1 MPSHFIANP
10 LLKNGCEEP
19 TSIDFTC
26 FICNSMQKVQ
36 FDPEE
41 EKREILRRYRG
52 LLRVCH
58 RSKTRAD
65 KARIRKAFE
74 VAAEAHKDMR
84 RKSGE
89 PYIYHPLAVA
99 KIAAEELGL
108 GTTAIVCALLHDTVE
123 DTDITL
129 DDIQNLFGKK
139 ERTIIDGLTKISGV
153 SDYSNT
159 SDQAENFRKMLL
171 TLSDD
176 VRVILIK
183 LADRL
188 HNMRTLDHMARE
200 KQLKI
205 ASETLFLYAPLAH
218 RLGLYYIK
226 TELEDLSLKF
236 KEPETYEDII
246 NRLQKTQAVRT
257 RFINAFTLPIRRALD
272 KLDIKYEIKSRTKSV
287 YSIWNKIHKKGVP
300 FEEIYDVFAI
310 RIILDS
316 PQDLE
321 KADCW
326 RVYSIVTDFYQ
337 PSPERLRDWISLPK
351 SSGYESLH
359 TTVMSP
365 TGKWVEV
372 QIRSVRMDDLA
383 ERGYA
388 AHWKYKDSPETP
400 ESKMDKWLHQVREV
414 LESPSENA
422 LEFID
427 NFKLSLFS
435 EEIYVFTPEGD
446 LKTLP
451 VGSTTLDFAFQIHS
465 QIGYHCI
472 GAKVNFKLV
481 PLSHKIRSGDQV
493 EILTSKKQRPKEDWL
508 SIVVTASARQKIKN
522 ALKEEKKQIGE
533 DGKEMLKRRFQGQ
546 KVEWLSVNIDEMVRH
561 YDTESALELYFRIAK
576 GSIDLKKMKGF
587 VVENGRI
594 KFDRETII
602 QQSSENKIVTTAP
615 AKGETLLIGDEKQK
629 VDFSL
634 ASCCSPIPGDEVFG
648 FITVSDGIKIHRTN
662 CSNAQELM
670 SKYAYRVIKARWS
683 NKELVQ
689 FEVGLKFA
697 GIDDVGLVQKIT
709 NIISTDMNVNMKAI
723 SFEANNGIF
732 QGKVVV
738 LVHDTNHLGTLI
750 DQLKAV
756 EGVLTVDRIESEF
769 A

>member
-1 MPSHFIANP
+1 
-10 LLKNGCEEP
+10 
-19 TSIDFTC
+19 
-26 FICNSMQKVQ
+26 MQKPIINQ
-36 FDPEE
+36 EE

-58 RSKTRAD
+58 RSKSRSERA
-65 KARIRKAFE
+65 KIRKAFE
-74 VAAEAHKDMR
+74 LAVEAHKDMR

-99 KIAAEELGL
+99 KICAEELGL

-129 DDIQNLFGKK
+129 DDIETLFGKK

-188 HNMRTLDHMARE
+188 HNMRTLDHMLRE

-205 ASETLFLYAPLAH
+205 ASETMFLYAPLAH
-218 RLGLYYIK
+218 RLGLYNIK

-236 KEPETYEDII
+236 KNPEEYDDIV

-257 RFINAFTLPIRRALD
+257 RFINAFTLPIRRELD
-272 KLDIKYEIKSRTKSV
+272 KQQLKYEIKSRTKSV

-310 RIILDS
+310 RIILNS
-316 PQDLE
+316 VPESE

-337 PSPERLRDWISLPK
+337 PSPERLRDWISIPK

-372 QIRSVRMDDLA
+372 QIRSERMDEMA
-383 ERGYA
+383 EKGYA
-388 AHWKYKDSPETP
+388 AHWKYKEGPETP
-400 ESKMDKWLHQVREV
+400 ESKMDRWLEQVREV

-422 LEFID
+422 IEFID

-451 VGSTTLDFAFQIHS
+451 VGSTTLDFAFHIHS

-472 GAKVNFKLV
+472 GAKVNYKLV
-481 PLSHKIRSGDQV
+481 PLSHKLRSGDQV

-508 SIVVTASARQKIKN
+508 SIVVTPSARQKIKI
-522 ALKEEKKQIGE
+522 ALKEEKKQIAE
-533 DGKEMLKRRFQGQ
+533 EGKEMLKRRFHNL
-546 KVEWLSVNIDEMVRH
+546 KINWHSSNIDELVR
-561 YDTESALELYFRIAK
+561 YYETYTALELYYRIAK

-587 VVENGRI
+587 QMEGGKIFFEKNLPVQNL
-594 KFDRETII
+594 
-602 QQSSENKIVTTAP
+602 SEQKIVTTAP

-629 VDFSL
+629 VDYSL
-634 ASCCSPIPGDEVFG
+634 APCCNPIPGDEVFG
-648 FITVSDGIKIHRTN
+648 FITVNEGIKIHRTS
-662 CSNAQELM
+662 CPNAQELM

-689 FEVGLKFA
+689 FEVGLKFS

-732 QGKVVV
+732 QGRVIV
-738 LVHDTNHLGTLI
+738 LVHDTNHLSALI

>member
-1 MPSHFIANP
+1 
-10 LLKNGCEEP
+10 
-19 TSIDFTC
+19 
-26 FICNSMQKVQ
+26 MQKVQ

-129 DDIQNLFGKK
+129 DDVQNLFGKK

-236 KEPETYEDII
+236 KEPETYDDII
-246 NRLQKTQAVRT
+246 SRLQKTQAVRT

-272 KLDIKYEIKSRTKSV
+272 KLEIKYEIKSRTKSV

-316 PQDLE
+316 PQDAE

-481 PLSHKIRSGDQV
+481 PLSHKLRSGDQV

-508 SIVVTASARQKIKN
+508 SLVVTASARQKIKN

-533 DGKEMLKRRFQGQ
+533 EGKEMLKRRFQGQ

-561 YDTESALELYFRIAK
+561 YDTDSALELYFRIAK

-587 VVENGRI
+587 TVENGRI
-594 KFDRETII
+594 KFERETII

-634 ASCCSPIPGDEVFG
+634 ASCCNPIPGDEVFG

-662 CSNAQELM
+662 CPNAQELM

-738 LVHDTNHLGTLI
+738 LVHDTNHLGTLMA
-750 DQLKAV
+750 QLKAV

>member
-1 MPSHFIANP
+1 MH
-10 LLKNGCEEP
+10 KP
-19 TSIDFTC
+19 TI
-26 FICNSMQKVQ
+26 
-36 FDPEE
+36 DPEE
-41 EKREILRRYRG
+41 EKREILRRYRS

-58 RSKTRAD
+58 RSRTRSER
-65 KARIRKAFE
+65 ARIRKAFE
-74 VAAEAHKDMR
+74 VAVDAHKDMR

-89 PYIYHPLAVA
+89 PYIYHPIAVA

-129 DDIQNLFGKK
+129 DDIENLFGKK
-139 ERTIIDGLTKISGV
+139 ERVIIDGLTKISGV

-218 RLGLYYIK
+218 RLGLYNIK

-236 KEPETYEDII
+236 KEPDTYQDIV

-257 RFINAFTLPIRRALD
+257 RFINAFTLPIRRELD
-272 KLDIKYEIKSRTKSV
+272 RLGLKYEIKGRTKSV
-287 YSIWNKIHKKGVP
+287 FSIWNKIHKKGVP

-310 RIILDS
+310 RIILES
-316 PQDLE
+316 PQENE

-337 PSPERLRDWISLPK
+337 PSPERLRDWISIPK

-372 QIRSVRMDDLA
+372 QIRSNRMDEMA
-383 ERGYA
+383 EKGYA
-388 AHWKYKDSPETP
+388 AHWKYKDTPETT
-400 ESKMDKWLHQVREV
+400 ESKMDKWLQQVREV
-414 LESPSENA
+414 LESPSDNA
-422 LEFID
+422 IDFID

-481 PLSHKIRSGDQV
+481 PLSHKLRSGDQV

-508 SIVVTASARQKIKN
+508 NIVITASARQKIKN

-533 DGKEMLKRRFQGQ
+533 EGKEMLKRRFQNL
-546 KVEWLSVNIDEMVRH
+546 KVEWISANIDEMVRH
-561 YDTESALELYFRIAK
+561 YNTESALELYFRIAK
-576 GSIDLKKMKGF
+576 GSIDLKKMKNYT
-587 VVENGRI
+587 VESGRI
-594 KFDRETII
+594 LFEREI
-602 QQSSENKIVTTAP
+602 QPLPVIETKSAPTAP
-615 AKGETLLIGDEKQK
+615 TKGETLLIGDEKQK
-629 VDFSL
+629 VDYTL
-634 ASCCSPIPGDEVFG
+634 ASCCNPIPGDEVFG
-648 FITVSDGIKIHRTN
+648 FITVSEGIKIHRTN
-662 CSNAQELM
+662 CPNAQELM

-683 NKELVQ
+683 NKEMVQ
-689 FEVGLKFA
+689 FEVGLKFS

-738 LVHDTNHLGTLI
+738 LVHDTEHLNSLM

-756 EGVLTVDRIESEF
+756 DEVLTVDRIESEF

>member
-1 MPSHFIANP
+1 
-10 LLKNGCEEP
+10 
-19 TSIDFTC
+19 
-26 FICNSMQKVQ
+26 MQKVQ

-129 DDIQNLFGKK
+129 DDVQNLFGKK

-218 RLGLYYIK
+218 RLGLYNIK

-236 KEPETYEDII
+236 KEPETYEDIVS
-246 NRLQKTQAVRT
+246 RLQKTQAVRT

-316 PQDLE
+316 PQELE

-481 PLSHKIRSGDQV
+481 PLSHKLRSGDQV

-508 SIVVTASARQKIKN
+508 NLVVTASARQKIKN
-522 ALKEEKKQIGE
+522 ALKEEKKQIAE
-533 DGKEMLKRRFQGQ
+533 EGKEMLKRRFQGQ

-561 YDTESALELYFRIAK
+561 YDTDSALELYFRIAK

-594 KFDRETII
+594 KFEREAII
-602 QQSSENKIVTTAP
+602 QQSSESKIVTTAP

-634 ASCCSPIPGDEVFG
+634 ASCCNPIPGDEVFG

-662 CSNAQELM
+662 CPNAQELM

>member
-1 MPSHFIANP
+1 
-10 LLKNGCEEP
+10 
-19 TSIDFTC
+19 
-26 FICNSMQKVQ
+26 MQKAPHI
-36 FDPEE
+36 DPEE
-41 EKREILRRYRG
+41 ERREIVRRYRA

-58 RSKTRAD
+58 RSKTRSD
-65 KARIRKAFE
+65 RARIRKAFE
-74 VAAEAHKDMR
+74 LAAEAHKDMR

-108 GTTAIVCALLHDTVE
+108 DTTSIVCALLHDTVE

-153 SDYSNT
+153 SDYGSNT

-205 ASETLFLYAPLAH
+205 ASETLFMYAPLAH
-218 RLGLYYIK
+218 RLGLYNIK

-236 KEPETYEDII
+236 KDPDTYEDII

-257 RFINAFTLPIRRALD
+257 RFINQFTLPIRRSLD
-272 KLDIKYEIKSRTKSV
+272 AAGLKYDIKSRTKSI
-287 YSIWNKIHKKGVP
+287 YSIWNKIVKKGVP

-316 PQDLE
+316 TSETE

-337 PSPERLRDWISLPK
+337 PSPDRLRDWISMPK
-351 SSGYESLH
+351 ASGYESLH

-372 QIRSVRMDDLA
+372 QIRSVRMDDMA

-388 AHWKYKDSPETP
+388 AHWKYKDAQESP
-400 ESKMDKWLHQVREV
+400 ESKLDHWLSQVREV
-414 LESPSENA
+414 LETPNENA
-422 LEFID
+422 IEFID

-435 EEIYVFTPEGD
+435 EEIYVFTPGGD
-446 LKTLP
+446 LRTMP
-451 VGSTTLDFAFQIHS
+451 VGATALDFAFAIHS
-465 QIGYHCI
+465 QIGYQCI
-472 GAKVNFKLV
+472 GAKVNYKLV
-481 PLSHKIRSGDQV
+481 PLSHKLRSGDQV

-508 SIVVTASARQKIKN
+508 NIVITASARQKIKT
-522 ALKEEKKQIGE
+522 ALKEEKKLIAE
-533 DGKEMLKRRFQGQ
+533 DGKEMLKRRFSNM
-546 KVEWLSVNIDEMVRH
+546 KVEWLSVNIDELVKQ
-561 YDTESALELYFRIAK
+561 YDTESAIELYFRIAK
-576 GSIDLKKMKGF
+576 GNIDLKKLKGF
-587 VVENGRI
+587 VIENGRI
-594 KFDRETII
+594 RFNAPT
-602 QQSSENKIVTTAP
+602 SEPAKKESDQRIVTTVP
-615 AKGETLLIGDEKQK
+615 SKGEAVLIGDEKQK
-629 VDFSL
+629 IDYKL
-634 ASCCSPIPGDEVFG
+634 ATCCNPIPGDEVFG
-648 FITVSDGIKIHRTN
+648 FITVNEGIKIHRTS
-662 CSNAQELM
+662 CPNAQELM

-689 FEVGLKFA
+689 FEVGLRFS
-697 GIDDVGLVQKIT
+697 GIDDVGIVQNIT
-709 NIISTDMNVNMKAI
+709 NIISTDMNVNMRAI
-723 SFEANNGIF
+723 SFEANDGIF
-732 QGKVVV
+732 QGRVIV
-738 LVHDTNHLGTLI
+738 LVHDTEHLNALM
-750 DQLKAV
+750 DKLKAV
-756 EGVLTVDRIESEF
+756 DGVLTVDRIESEF

>member
-1 MPSHFIANP
+1 MH
-10 LLKNGCEEP
+10 KP
-19 TSIDFTC
+19 TI
-26 FICNSMQKVQ
+26 
-36 FDPEE
+36 DPEE
-41 EKREILRRYRG
+41 EKREILRRYRS

-58 RSKTRAD
+58 RSRTRSER
-65 KARIRKAFE
+65 ARIRKAFE
-74 VAAEAHKDMR
+74 VAVDAHKDMR

-89 PYIYHPLAVA
+89 PYIYHPIAVA

-129 DDIQNLFGKK
+129 DDVENLFGKK
-139 ERTIIDGLTKISGV
+139 ERVIIDGLTKISGV

-218 RLGLYYIK
+218 RLGLYNIK

-236 KEPETYEDII
+236 KEPDTYQDII

-257 RFINAFTLPIRRALD
+257 RFINAFTLPIRRELD
-272 KLDIKYEIKSRTKSV
+272 RLGLKYEIKGRTKSV
-287 YSIWNKIHKKGVP
+287 FSIWNKIHKKGVP

-310 RIILDS
+310 RIILES
-316 PQDLE
+316 PQENE

-337 PSPERLRDWISLPK
+337 PSPERLRDWISIPK

-372 QIRSVRMDDLA
+372 QIRSSRMDEMA
-383 ERGYA
+383 EKGYA
-388 AHWKYKDSPETP
+388 AHWKYKDTPETT
-400 ESKMDKWLHQVREV
+400 ESKMDKWLQQVREV
-414 LESPSENA
+414 LESPSDNA
-422 LEFID
+422 IDFID

-481 PLSHKIRSGDQV
+481 PLSHKLRSGDQV

-508 SIVVTASARQKIKN
+508 NIVITASARQKIKN

-533 DGKEMLKRRFQGQ
+533 EGKEMLKRRFQNL
-546 KVEWLSVNIDEMVRH
+546 KLEWISANIDEMVRH
-561 YDTESALELYFRIAK
+561 YNTESALELYFRIAK
-576 GSIDLKKMKGF
+576 GSIDLKKMKNYAI
-587 VVENGRI
+587 ESGRI
-594 KFDRETII
+594 LFEREVQPLPII
-602 QQSSENKIVTTAP
+602 ETKAAP
-615 AKGETLLIGDEKQK
+615 AAPTKGETLLIGDEKQK
-629 VDFSL
+629 VDYTL
-634 ASCCSPIPGDEVFG
+634 ATCCNPIPGDEVFG
-648 FITVSDGIKIHRTN
+648 FITVSEGIKIHRTN
-662 CSNAQELM
+662 CPNAQELM

-683 NKELVQ
+683 NKEMVQ
-689 FEVGLKFA
+689 FEVGLKFS

-738 LVHDTNHLGTLI
+738 LVHDTEHLNSLM

-756 EGVLTVDRIESEF
+756 DEVLTVDRIESEF